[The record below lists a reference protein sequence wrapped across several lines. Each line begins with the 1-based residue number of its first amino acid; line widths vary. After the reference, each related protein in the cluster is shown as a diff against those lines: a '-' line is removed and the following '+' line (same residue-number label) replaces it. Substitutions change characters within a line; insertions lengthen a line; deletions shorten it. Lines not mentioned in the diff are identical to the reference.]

1 MVKANISHCFNKLI
15 SVGTSSG
22 APQAGAKTSQDFISA

>member
-1 MVKANISHCFNKLI
+1 MGQINPSQMRINII
-15 SVGTSSG
+15 YVGTSSG

>member
-1 MVKANISHCFNKLI
+1 MGQINLTQLRIIII